1 MNSKTATQ
9 AVEFKTAAASEL
21 LKTGMITHDQYSML
35 IKRVYEDTLGGKDVW
50 VETNISPKK
59 KKELERDLE
68 KIRKQLMLEAFF
80 PDSRL
85 DSVD

>member
-9 AVEFKTAAASEL
+9 AVKFKTAAASEL
-21 LKTGMITHDQYSML
+21 LKTGMITHDQYLML

-59 KKELERDLE
+59 KKELELIIG
-68 KIRKQLMLEAFF
+68 KYITTT
-80 PDSRL
+80 
-85 DSVD
+85 